1 MFFFVR
7 RALQDMSDNKFLHIV
22 TTITIAL
29 SILIASAA
37 GLLFANAQEVMDSWK
52 KGIKIMAYVDPAAG
66 STELKDARAKIQN
79 LHGVMDVAFISKED
93 ALDQLKVQ
101 MKRQISLLENLERN
115 PLPSAFEIHMQ
126 PSGQSWEKI
135 ETLAA
140 QIEAIRVVDDVEY
153 GQAWIGRCT
162 NIFNLFQFIGL
173 TMGALFFM
181 VTVFIISNTIRLAL
195 FSRREEI
202 EIMRLVGATDAFIK
216 IPSYVAGIIQGGIGG
231 LSGIIILYIAYL
243 IIASNLEQNFAS
255 YVVNIKFLSPGAVLQ
270 IIIYSIFVGW
280 LGCFLS
286 LKQFLKNY

>member
-52 KGIKIMAYVDPAAG
+52 KGIKIMAYVSPTAG
-66 STELKDARAKIQN
+66 TIELKAARTKIQK
-79 LHGVMDVAFISKED
+79 LHGVMDISFISRED
-93 ALDQLKVQ
+93 ALDQLKTQ
-101 MKRQISLLENLERN
+101 MKRQIALLENLDRN
-115 PLPSAFEIHMQ
+115 PLPAAFEIHMQ
-126 PSGQSWEKI
+126 PNGQSWEKI

-140 QIEAIRVVDDVEY
+140 QIEAIKIVDDVEY

-202 EIMRLVGATDAFIK
+202 EIMRLVGATDSFIK

-231 LSGIIILYIAYL
+231 LAGIIILYIAFL
-243 IIASNLEQNFAS
+243 IISSNLEQNFAS
-255 YVVNIKFLSPGAVLQ
+255 YVVNIKFLSPVAVLQ
-270 IIIYSIFVGW
+270 IITYSVFVGW

>member
-1 MFFFVR
+1 MVFFVR
-7 RALQDMSDNKFLHIV
+7 RAMQDMSDNKFLHII

-37 GLLFANAQEVMDSWK
+37 GLLFENAQDVMASWK
-52 KGIKIMAYVDPAAG
+52 KGIRIMAYVSPVADKA
-66 STELKDARAKIQN
+66 ELKAARDRIVG
-79 LHGVMDVAFISKED
+79 LHGVMTVSYISKEE
-93 ALDQLKVQ
+93 ALTQLKSQ
-101 MKRQISLLENLERN
+101 MKRQTSLLENLERN
-115 PLPSAFEIHMQ
+115 PLPAAFEIHMQ
-126 PSGQSWEKI
+126 PDGQSWEKI

-153 GQAWIGRCT
+153 GQAWIGRWT
-162 NIFNLFQFIGL
+162 KIFNLLQFIGI

-195 FSRREEI
+195 YSRREEI
-202 EIMRLVGATDAFIK
+202 EIMRLVGATDGFIK
-216 IPSYVAGIIQGGIGG
+216 IPSYVAGIIQGGVGG
-231 LSGIIILYIAYL
+231 LAGIIILYIAYL
-243 IIASNLEQNFAS
+243 ILSSNLEQNFAA
-255 YVVNIKFLSPGAVLQ
+255 YVVNIRFLSPASVLQ